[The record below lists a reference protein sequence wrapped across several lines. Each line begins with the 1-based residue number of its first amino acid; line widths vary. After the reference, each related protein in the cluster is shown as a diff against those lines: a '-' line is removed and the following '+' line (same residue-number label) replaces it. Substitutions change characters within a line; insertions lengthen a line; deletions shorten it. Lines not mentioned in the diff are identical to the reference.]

1 MNLDNNN
8 PINQV
13 SGDPDQSPP
22 AKAACG
28 GLLDRPENF
37 PSAMY
42 RGERVYFCTMACLQV
57 FTRNPDPFM
66 AGEIEHPIDSI

>member
-1 MNLDNNN
+1 MNQNHKSKNLSDES
-8 PINQV
+8 Q
-13 SGDPDQSPP
+13 QSSHT
-22 AKAACG
+22 KTACG
-28 GLLDRPENF
+28 GLLDHPENF

-57 FTRNPDPFM
+57 FEQNPDPFM

>member
-1 MNLDNNN
+1 MNQDHKRKNLSDES
-8 PINQV
+8 Q
-13 SGDPDQSPP
+13 QSPL
-22 AKAACG
+22 AKIAYG
-28 GLLDRPENF
+28 GLLDHPENF

-57 FTRNPDPFM
+57 FEQNPDPFM